1 MDEGTTERNQT
12 LPLCVQWSYSRWG
25 CWTADA
31 ATITI
36 LKWLGF
42 GGDFFFFNIIFL
54 FPPWW
59 RLFRRRLGEKGP
71 GDNFLLNITNKFEGK
86 SQDILTYAI
95 DFWAMFPRQP
105 IDAFCGIQLRSVG
118 RARTKQSR
126 EAPPHSGS
134 FVEWTKAKPPNSDN
148 LGHGGGGQR
157 MFRYFGGR
165 LEISNRRPSN
175 CTCWPETI
183 STVSNRYSR
192 PLRYFNVDKLRVS
205 AADTSN
211 IIIHIYHLL
220 SFKF

>member
-25 CWTADA
+25 CWTAAA

-42 GGDFFFFNIIFL
+42 GGDFFFFNIFFL

-71 GDNFLLNITNKFEGK
+71 VDNFLLNITKKFEGK

-126 EAPPHSGS
+126 EAPPHTLC
-134 FVEWTKAKPPNSDN
+134 FPAVEN
-148 LGHGGGGQR
+148 LHDDQR
-157 MFRYFGGR
+157 SISCNALDWPTCFSMILPHFLNIYQIFINFIEQRR
-165 LEISNRRPSN
+165 LFFWVLSRLLKNFARKS
-175 CTCWPETI
+175 
-183 STVSNRYSR
+183 STSCLV
-192 PLRYFNVDKLRVS
+192 LWQK
-205 AADTSN
+205 
-211 IIIHIYHLL
+211 
-220 SFKF
+220 

>member
-1 MDEGTTERNQT
+1 MDEGTTERNQA
-12 LPLCVQWSYSRWG
+12 LPLSVQWSYSRWG
-25 CWTADA
+25 CWTAAA

-42 GGDFFFFNIIFL
+42 GGDFFFFNIFFL
-54 FPPWW
+54 FAPWR
-59 RLFRRRLGEKGP
+59 RLFRRRLWEKGP
-71 GDNFLLNITNKFEGK
+71 GDNFLLDITNKFEGK

-183 STVSNRYSR
+183 STISTVSSRYSR
-192 PLRYFNVDKLRVS
+192 ALRYFNVDKLSIQSLQRME
-205 AADTSN
+205 
-211 IIIHIYHLL
+211 YR
-220 SFKF
+220 